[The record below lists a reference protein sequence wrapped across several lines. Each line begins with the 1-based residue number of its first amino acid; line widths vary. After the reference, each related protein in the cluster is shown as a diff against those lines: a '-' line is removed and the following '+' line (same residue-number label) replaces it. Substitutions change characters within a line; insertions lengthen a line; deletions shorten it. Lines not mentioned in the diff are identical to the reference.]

1 MTVAAASDVEPAPAR
16 RGNAW
21 VLLPLTIL
29 AIVALSVGLIARWQA
44 TSTGK
49 AEGGYFDL
57 FFSDPIHLKAWFATA
72 AALLACFQLFTA
84 AWIFRKLAREGAVG
98 QRRSSLVG
106 PPRVRLHPS
115 GRLPLHLQARL
126 SKRHSRVLLHSLL
139 GSAFFGAY
147 AAKVL
152 IIRMRRY
159 PVWVIPTAGGLLFT
173 TLIVVWY
180 TSALWFFQIV
190 GESI

>member
-84 AWIFRKLAREGAVG
+84 AWIFRKLPLEK
-98 QRRSSLVG
+98 G
-106 PPRVRLHPS
+106 PWVNVVHRWS
-115 GRLPLHLQARL
+115 GRLAFVCTLPVAYHCIFKLGFQSGTPASSCTRSSGAR
-126 SKRHSRVLLHSLL
+126 S
-139 GSAFFGAY
+139 SA
-147 AAKVL
+147 
-152 IIRMRRY
+152 
-159 PVWVIPTAGGLLFT
+159 PTRPRC
-173 TLIVVWY
+173 
-180 TSALWFFQIV
+180 
-190 GESI
+190 